1 MNELERIMEDAEWIL
16 ALLPKDNPRYDDIR
30 RAVERIIRRAQQAED
45 NFADMVTELD
55 AIRRENAGIL
65 PYLPDDFD

>member
-16 ALLPKDNPRYDDIR
+16 ALLPKDNPRYHDIR

-45 NFADMVTELD
+45 NFADMLTELD